1 MLIRFAEGKQIT
13 YSLTF
18 IRRNSMINMETLFK
32 NHFNTNKISD
42 DNMQK
47 FAEIHLQRMS
57 ANNGGGE
64 FTQMIT
70 DTTTAYTGYF
80 GAITDEDTKYAVQQG
95 LTVAMNN
102 SMKAFQDWVSK
113 KAVHLVTATYGKD
126 SPEYQE
132 FFPLGV
138 SEYSQATLNNIEVLL
153 ERMVTAANAHVADL
167 GIPFVTDAQ
176 NYKNAFMSAR
186 ASQLSKMGEVKDSK
200 VDSSTTRDG
209 LENELMKN
217 VFLIGSMN
225 VGDISRC
232 MVFFDQSFIRDGN
245 GNGGGDEEE
254 PTPPTP

>member
-1 MLIRFAEGKQIT
+1 
-13 YSLTF
+13 
-18 IRRNSMINMETLFK
+18 MINMETLFK

-47 FAEIHLQRMS
+47 FSEIHLQRMS

-80 GAITDEDTKYAVQQG
+80 GAITDEDTKFAVQQG

-102 SMKAFQDWVSK
+102 KMKAFQDWVSK
-113 KAVHLVTATYGKD
+113 KAVHLVMATYGKD

-132 FFPLGV
+132 FFPLGP
-138 SEYSQATLNNIEVLL
+138 SEYSQAGLNNIEVLL

-176 NYKNAFMSAR
+176 NYKNDFIAAR
-186 ASQLSKMGEVKDSK
+186 ESQLSKMGEVKDSK
-200 VDSSTTRDG
+200 VDSSTTRDA

-217 VFLIGSMN
+217 VFLIGSMY
-225 VGDISRC
+225 VGDIHRC
-232 MVFFDQSFIRDGN
+232 MVFFDQSFVRDGSN
-245 GNGGGDEEE
+245 VSGDEE
-254 PTPPTP
+254 PQPPTP